1 VPVKSALSNHSEPPT
16 GDLLITPTVWQ
27 DGATAAVIN
36 DYGNP
41 TGRRDMV
48 AVIVG
53 YARSPFTP
61 AHKGALTHVRP
72 EDFSAPV
79 VRELLSR
86 CALEGDDVEDLLLG
100 CAYPE
105 GEQGLNIGRIVTY
118 LSGLPV
124 TVPGSTINRLC
135 GSSMQAIHT
144 AAGAIMLGAGEC
156 YLCGGVETMS
166 RVQRGGFNRSPH
178 PQMQE
183 EYPEAYIAMG
193 ITAENVAQLHSIP
206 RIRQEEFALAS
217 HQKAATARDAGRFDD
232 EMVVIDTDDG
242 EVSADGCIRAD
253 TSLEKMAGLRPA
265 FLEDGVVTAA
275 TSSPLTDG
283 AAFVVVTSEE
293 FAADRGLSPL
303 ARIISTA
310 VVGVPPE
317 IMGIGPV
324 PATRKALDRAGLTV
338 EDMDVI
344 ELNEAFS
351 SQSLAVIDELGLDES
366 RLNLDGGAIAIGH
379 PLGASGARVTGKAAA
394 ILKREGGRYAL
405 ATMCIGGGMGIATVL
420 ASIDS

>member
-1 VPVKSALSNHSEPPT
+1 M
-16 GDLLITPTVWQ
+16 
-27 DGATAAVIN
+27 N
-36 DYGNP
+36 DYGDL
-41 TGRRDMV
+41 TGRGSMA

-72 EDFSAPV
+72 EDFAAPV

-86 CALEGDDVEDLLLG
+86 CEIEGDEVEDLLLG

-105 GEQGLNIGRIVTY
+105 GEQGLNLGRIVTY

-135 GSSMQAIHT
+135 GSSMQTIHT

-156 YLCGGVETMS
+156 FLCGGVETMS

-178 PQMQE
+178 PKIQE

-193 ITAENVAQLHSIP
+193 LTAENLARQHDIS
-206 RIRQEEFALAS
+206 RTRQEEFALAS
-217 HQKAATARDAGRFDD
+217 HQKAAAALDAGRFD
-232 EMVVIDTDDG
+232 EELVAIKTAEG
-242 EVSADGCIRAD
+242 EVSTDGCIRAD
-253 TSLEKMAGLRPA
+253 TTLEKMARLPPA
-265 FLEDGVVTAA
+265 FAEDGMVTAA

-283 AAFVVVTSEE
+283 ASFVVVTSEE
-293 FAADRGLSPL
+293 FAAERGLSPL
-303 ARIISTA
+303 ARIVSTA
-310 VVGVPPE
+310 VAGVPPE

-324 PATRKALDRAGLTV
+324 PATRKALERAGLTL

-351 SQSLAVIDELGLDES
+351 SQSLAVIDELGLDGS
-366 RLNLDGGAIAIGH
+366 RVNLDGGAIAIGH
-379 PLGASGARVTGKAAA
+379 PLGASGARITGKAAA
-394 ILKREGGRYAL
+394 LLNRDEGRYAL
-405 ATMCIGGGMGIATVL
+405 ATMCIGGGMGIATIL
-420 ASIDS
+420 ASMDS

>member
-1 VPVKSALSNHSEPPT
+1 M
-16 GDLLITPTVWQ
+16 
-27 DGATAAVIN
+27 N
-36 DYGNP
+36 DYGGLA
-41 TGRRDMV
+41 GRRDMA

-72 EDFSAPV
+72 EDFATPV

-86 CALEGDDVEDLLLG
+86 CALAGDEVEDLLLG

-105 GEQGLNIGRIVTY
+105 GEQGLNLGRIVTY

-124 TVPGSTINRLC
+124 TVPGSTTNRLC
-135 GSSMQAIHT
+135 GSSMQTIHT

-156 YLCGGVETMS
+156 FLCGGVETMS

-193 ITAENVAQLHSIP
+193 LTAENLARQHDIS
-206 RIRQEEFALAS
+206 RTRQEEFALAS
-217 HQKAATARDAGRFDD
+217 HQKAAAARDAGRFEE
-232 EMVVIDTDDG
+232 EMVAIGTPEG

-253 TSLEKMAGLRPA
+253 TTLDKMAGLPPA
-265 FLEDGVVTAA
+265 FAEDGVVTAA

-293 FAADRGLSPL
+293 FAAARGLSPL
-303 ARIISTA
+303 ARIVSTA
-310 VVGVPPE
+310 VAGVPPE

-324 PATRKALDRAGLTV
+324 PATRKALDRAGLTL

-351 SQSLAVIDELGLDES
+351 SQSLAVIDELGLDGS

-379 PLGASGARVTGKAAA
+379 PLGASGARITGKAAA
-394 ILKREGGRYAL
+394 LLKREGGRYAL

>member
-1 VPVKSALSNHSEPPT
+1 MADSHGV
-16 GDLLITPTVWQ
+16 
-27 DGATAAVIN
+27 N
-36 DYGNP
+36 DYGDLASRP
-41 TGRRDMV
+41 DMA

-61 AHKGALTHVRP
+61 AHKGALSSTRP
-72 EDFSAPV
+72 EDFCAPV

-86 CALEGDDVEDLLLG
+86 CSLMGDDVEDLLLG

-105 GEQGLNIGRIVTY
+105 GEQGLNLGRIVTY

-124 TVPGSTINRLC
+124 TVPGATINRLC
-135 GSSMQAIHT
+135 GSSMQTIHT

-178 PQMQE
+178 PKMHE

-193 ITAENVAQLHSIP
+193 LTAENLARQYDIS

-217 HQKAATARDAGRFDD
+217 HQNAAQARDTGAFDD
-232 EMVVIDTDDG
+232 EIVAIETESG
-242 EVSADGCIRAD
+242 EISTDGCIRAD
-253 TSLEKMAGLRPA
+253 TNLEKMAGLRPA
-265 FLEDGVVTAA
+265 FTEDGVVTAA

-293 FAADRGLSPL
+293 FAQKRNLTPL
-303 ARIISTA
+303 ARIVSTA
-310 VVGVPPE
+310 VAGVPPE

-324 PATRKALDRAGLTV
+324 PATRKALERAGLTM
-338 EDMDVI
+338 EDIDVI

-351 SQSLAVIDELGLDES
+351 SQAIAVIDELGFDQNL
-366 RLNLDGGAIAIGH
+366 LNLDGGAIAIGH
-379 PLGASGARVTGKAAA
+379 PLGASGARITGKAAS
-394 ILKREGGRYAL
+394 ILNREAGRYAL

-420 ASIDS
+420 SSIDS

>member
-1 VPVKSALSNHSEPPT
+1 M
-16 GDLLITPTVWQ
+16 
-27 DGATAAVIN
+27 N
-36 DYGNP
+36 DYGGL
-41 TGRRDMV
+41 TCRRDMA

-61 AHKGALTHVRP
+61 AHRGGLTHVRP
-72 EDFSAPV
+72 EDFAAPV

-86 CALEGDDVEDLLLG
+86 CGLEGDDVEDLLLG

-105 GEQGLNIGRIVTY
+105 GEQGLNLGRILTY
-118 LSGLPV
+118 RSGLPV

-135 GSSMQAIHT
+135 GSSMQTIHA

-156 YLCGGVETMS
+156 FVCGGIETMS
-166 RVQRGGFNRSPH
+166 RVERGGFNRSPH

-193 ITAENVAQLHSIP
+193 ITAENVAQLHGIP

-217 HQKAATARDAGRFDD
+217 HQKAAAARDAGRLDD
-232 EMVVIDTDDG
+232 EIVVIDTDVG
-242 EVSADGCIRAD
+242 EVSADECIRAD
-253 TSLEKMAGLRPA
+253 TTLEKMAGLPPA
-265 FLEDGVVTAA
+265 FLDDGVVTAA

-283 AAFVVVTSEE
+283 ASFVVVTSEE
-293 FAADRGLSPL
+293 FAEARGLTPL
-303 ARIISTA
+303 ARIVSTA
-310 VVGVPPE
+310 VAGVAPE

-324 PATRKALDRAGLTV
+324 PATRKALDRAGLTIG
-338 EDMDVI
+338 DMDVI

-351 SQSLAVIDELGLDES
+351 SQSLAVIDELGIDD
-366 RLNLDGGAIAIGH
+366 RLLNQDGGAIAIGH

-394 ILKREGGRYAL
+394 LLKREGVRYAL

-420 ASIDS
+420 SSIDT